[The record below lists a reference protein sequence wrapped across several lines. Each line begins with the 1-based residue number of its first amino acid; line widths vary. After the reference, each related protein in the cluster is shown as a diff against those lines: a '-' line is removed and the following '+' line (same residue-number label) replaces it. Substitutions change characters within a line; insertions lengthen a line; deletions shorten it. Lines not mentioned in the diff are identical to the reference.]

1 MKPMIKNLLIV
12 ALVELYGEKRDK
24 ALGKGVKHPSWERVA
39 LTTISTKVY

>member
-1 MKPMIKNLLIV
+1 MRPMIKNLLIV

-24 ALGKGVKHPSWERVA
+24 TLGKGVKHPSWERVA